1 MARPGMAE
9 QVERSKG
16 TLPMRM
22 ADKVAVITGGAS
34 GIGLATARLFL
45 TEGAQVAAVDQDVA
59 ALAALPAGILGLHA
73 DVGDPAAVADAH
85 GRIAAA
91 LGPVTTLM
99 TSAGISTGQAV
110 QDTAPEDWDRVM
122 RVNLTGTYLW
132 MRAVLPGMR
141 RGGAIVTVASQL
153 AISGGRGNAAYI
165 ASKGAVISLTRSVAV
180 DVAARGIRVNCLA
193 PGAIDT
199 PLLTRGFAR
208 HTDPAAA
215 RTASEA
221 RHAMGRIGAVQEV
234 AEAALYL
241 ASDAAGFTTG
251 VVLPVDGGWTAA

>member
-1 MARPGMAE
+1 
-9 QVERSKG
+9 
-16 TLPMRM
+16 MRM
-22 ADKVAVITGGAS
+22 QGKVAVVTGGAS
-34 GIGLATARLFL
+34 GIGLAAARLFL
-45 TEGAQVAAVDQDVA
+45 AEGARVAVVDQDAAAVA
-59 ALAALPAGILGLHA
+59 ALPREVLGLVS
-73 DVGDPAAVADAH
+73 DVGDPAAVDAAH
-85 GRIAAA
+85 RQAVAA

-110 QDTAPEDWDRVM
+110 QDTPPEDWERVM

-132 MRAVLPGMR
+132 LRAVLPGMGP
-141 RGGAIVTVASQL
+141 GGAVVTVASQL
-153 AISGGRGNAAYI
+153 ALSGGRGNAAYI

-193 PGAIDT
+193 PGAIET
-199 PLLTRGFAR
+199 PLLARSFAR
-208 HTDPAAA
+208 RADPAAA
-215 RTASEA
+215 RAASEA
-221 RHAMGRIGAVQEV
+221 RHAMGRLGRAEEV

>member
-1 MARPGMAE
+1 
-9 QVERSKG
+9 
-16 TLPMRM
+16 MRM
-22 ADKVAVITGGAS
+22 AGKVAVITGGAS

-45 TEGAQVAAVDQDVA
+45 AEGAQVAAVDQDAA
-59 ALAALPAGILGLHA
+59 ALAALPASIMGLHA

-85 GRIAAA
+85 QRIVGA
-91 LGPVTTLM
+91 LGPVTVLM

-110 QDTAPEDWDRVM
+110 QDTVPEDWDRVL

-132 MRAVLPGMR
+132 MRAVLPGM
-141 RGGAIVTVASQL
+141 GHGSTIVTVASQL
-153 AISGGRGNAAYI
+153 AVSGGRGNAAYI

-180 DVAARGIRVNCLA
+180 DVAPRGIRVNCLA

-199 PLLTRGFAR
+199 PLLARSFAR
-208 HTDPAAA
+208 RPDPAGA
-215 RTASEA
+215 RAASEA
-221 RHAMGRIGAVQEV
+221 RHAMGRIGGVQEV

-241 ASDAAGFTTG
+241 ASDAASFTTG